1 MVNSLARLLFTL
13 RDKNS
18 LARLFSKLLRLVFEV
33 ILDNE
38 KAIFGTF

>member
-1 MVNSLARLLFTL
+1 MFYL
-13 RDKNS
+13 KKQKS
-18 LARLFSKLLRLVFEV
+18 LARLFSEAIFEV